1 MRYPYLSS
9 HFEENG
15 FTWGREDGKSDYY
28 NKGEHQVEICKPC
41 KLFTH
46 KKNGLTIKI
55 LNDDADFPKWVEYI
69 KTIR

>member
-1 MRYPYLSS
+1 MPRYPYLES
-9 HFEENG
+9 HFTENG
-15 FTWGREDGKSDYY
+15 FSFGREDGKSDYY

-46 KKNGLTIKI
+46 KMNGLTIKI
-55 LNDDADFPKWVEYI
+55 LNDTDFSQYVEYI

>member
-1 MRYPYLSS
+1 MRYPYLQS

-28 NKGEHQVEICKPC
+28 NKGEHQISICKPC

-46 KKNGLTIKI
+46 TKNGLPIKI
-55 LNDDADFPKWVEYI
+55 LNDNDFSQYVEYI